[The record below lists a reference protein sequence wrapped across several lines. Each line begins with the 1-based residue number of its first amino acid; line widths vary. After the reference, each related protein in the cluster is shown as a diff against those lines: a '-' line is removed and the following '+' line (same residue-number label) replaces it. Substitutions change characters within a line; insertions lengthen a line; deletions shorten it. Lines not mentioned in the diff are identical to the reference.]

1 MTWTKL
7 HEACERHAM
16 EGDNVLKLL
25 EKCKDDIL
33 SVNEHGSTALHLLCW
48 GNPNPKF
55 VEALLH
61 YSPQAASA
69 QDLNGNTPLHV
80 ACACS
85 STDKHLVQIL
95 LSSFP
100 PAVSVVNCEGLMP
113 LHMACRYASQNEPV
127 IGLLLEQ
134 YPYALRSPIKVCD
147 AMLLARCQFI
157 HLSLCCTVLSLG
169 CVDGKP
175 GPESKKVAGWEAN

>member
-7 HEACERHAM
+7 HEACERHKI
-16 EGDNVLKLL
+16 EGDNILKLL
-25 EKCKDDIL
+25 EECKDDIL

-55 VEALLH
+55 VDALL
-61 YSPQAASA
+61 YSSPQAASA
-69 QDLNGNTPLHV
+69 QDLHGNTPLHV

-95 LSSFP
+95 LNYFP
-100 PAVSVVNCEGLMP
+100 PAVSIANCEGLMP

-127 IGLLLEQ
+127 IGLLLEN
-134 YPYALRSPIKVCD
+134 YPYALRSAIRVSNSMLATRIRLDHCRFVCLTLYRIGSCLFG
-147 AMLLARCQFI
+147 M
-157 HLSLCCTVLSLG
+157 
-169 CVDGKP
+169 
-175 GPESKKVAGWEAN
+175 